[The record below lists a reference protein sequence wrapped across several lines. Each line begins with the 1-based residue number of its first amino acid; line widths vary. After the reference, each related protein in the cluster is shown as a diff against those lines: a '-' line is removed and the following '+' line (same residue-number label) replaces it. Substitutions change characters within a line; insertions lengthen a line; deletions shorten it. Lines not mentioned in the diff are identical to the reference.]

1 MRRGSFSLLFIFASH
16 VFATGV
22 QSLTTLP
29 NALANAVQLDAS
41 GNIYV
46 AGFFIA
52 NPQDPNAP
60 AHAFAAK
67 LSPDASQI
75 IWWTQLAGS
84 KDDRATALALGADNS
99 VYITGTTN
107 SPDFPTTPGAMQTSP
122 IAVGS
127 AFAAKLNPNGAVV
140 YSTYIAASTGQSIA
154 VDAAGHAFIT
164 GSQGANLGFQP
175 TPGAVVGAT
184 STQFNTAYIIEL
196 DPTGS
201 SAVLAIQGFGGNQIA
216 LDEQGNIYAVGAF
229 IGPLAPTTPG
239 AFQSTVPR
247 LVCIG
252 AGFFG
257 DFYCTYQHIAKIDP
271 TGTKLIFATYLSGM
285 WGANPSG
292 LAVDGSGNAIVAGTT
307 SSPDYPTTPGAYQVE
322 YFPDPAQEIAALDF
336 SAPPSTG
343 YITKL
348 NASGTGVIWS
358 TFFGGSAAQAGSF
371 LTGDSISAM
380 AVDASGNILIAGMA
394 SSSDLPGLWN
404 TPVASRPAASNGV
417 GGPGFIARLSPD
429 GTTLSPTQLV
439 NDFER
444 GIATRADGSAIAV
457 GSQVF
462 QARLSS
468 VGRVATI
475 CDNADEAKIVSVAPG
490 QLVTLFGTN
499 LAPEGSAPSANGYP
513 TSFNGVT
520 VTFNGVAAPILYTSG
535 IQINLQ
541 VPYEIA
547 GQTQVTMQVSSQ
559 FVTPAVSE
567 SYILAVANRQPS
579 VFVQPGSFGQAIWDV
594 ANCNGQ
600 TIAGMQPV
608 AFNADGSLNSCANP
622 AAAGSTVTI
631 FLNGLGVS
639 SPAEPTGAISSS
651 VMAINPAVM
660 PVVTGILASAL
671 PTQTLPG
678 SIASLAQVQVQ
689 AGSSTAVVN
698 LEVAD
703 GSGSTFLVRGPGIVI
718 WGKPAN

>member
-1 MRRGSFSLLFIFASH
+1 VRRGSFSLLFIFASH